1 MIIEAGRA
9 QPRQNASVGQ
19 GKKEGGKPSYSKDE
33 LKKIRDEIKENMLG
47 AAQAA
52 GAGNLP
58 AEVERM
64 IKEFTEPKMNWREIL
79 QQQIQSTIKNDF
91 TFQRPSNV
99 KSLS

>member
-1 MIIEAGRA
+1 
-9 QPRQNASVGQ
+9 
-19 GKKEGGKPSYSKDE
+19 
-33 LKKIRDEIKENMLG
+33 MLG

-99 KSLS
+99 KSVSSSVVSLFCFFTNVFLNIFER